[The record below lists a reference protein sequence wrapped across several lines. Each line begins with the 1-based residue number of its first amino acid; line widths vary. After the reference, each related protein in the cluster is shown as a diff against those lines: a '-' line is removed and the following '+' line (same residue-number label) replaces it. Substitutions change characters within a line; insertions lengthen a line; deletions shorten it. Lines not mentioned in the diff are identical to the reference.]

1 MNWRSPGRSNGSSLL
16 TLNLHEQAM
25 DRLDRFPHTILDIC
39 EEDVD
44 ILVGVVTNHRARTS
58 VHTLFLCEQDFPGI
72 INSEADPI
80 SVPPISVPLI
90 PGFLPTVEYLGSEEG
105 CCRLRRE
112 QAASFHL
119 TEKSVQISGSSV
131 CTAIGRPDGWV
142 RIDIFLPGNN
152 GTMLITQRMTSLGN
166 ILIDFVHAE
175 EIRVE
180 HVSRGEDLLT
190 HIVPI
195 GQTAGLFDEQAQQ
208 HIAAITVAASLA
220 RREIR
225 GLVRKL
231 GEKISGLDDRVV
243 GSGLPDIRVHLP
255 ALFLNIIRDTRG
267 MCQQMKDVDC
277 TRDGCILQSQEIDD

>member
-1 MNWRSPGRSNGSSLL
+1 MNWRSNGSSLL
-16 TLNLHEQAM
+16 TLNVHEQAM

-39 EEDVD
+39 EEDDID

-72 INSEADPI
+72 INSEAYSI
-80 SVPPISVPLI
+80 SVPPISIPLI
-90 PGFLPTVEYLGSEEG
+90 PGFLPTVEDLGSEK
-105 CCRLRRE
+105 CCRRLGRE
-112 QAASFHL
+112 QSASFHL
-119 TEKSVQISGSSV
+119 TEKSVQIASSSV

-142 RIDIFLPGNN
+142 RIDIFLPGDN
-152 GTMLITQRMTSLGN
+152 GTMLITEWIASLGD
-166 ILIDFVHAE
+166 ILVDFVHAE

-180 HVSRGEDLLT
+180 HVSRCEDLLT
-190 HIVPI
+190 HVVPI
-195 GQTAGLFDEQAQQ
+195 RQTADLFDEQAQQ

-267 MCQQMKDVDC
+267 MCQQVKDVDC
-277 TRDGCILQSQEIDD
+277 TRDGCILQ